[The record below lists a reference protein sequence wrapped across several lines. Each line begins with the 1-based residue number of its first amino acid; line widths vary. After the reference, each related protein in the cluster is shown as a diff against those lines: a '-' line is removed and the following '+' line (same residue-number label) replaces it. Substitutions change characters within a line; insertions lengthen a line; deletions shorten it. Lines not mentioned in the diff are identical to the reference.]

1 MSLQTLPCTNVESI
15 CSDSKRTS
23 SFAHYLNPLASSICG
38 LCDLVSFSSSFS
50 FSVATTAAASK
61 SMISDIHLVIILCPI
76 LSIFTI
82 FSDLANFSLS
92 RTQPLDCVYVSCVSY
107 VERRGVERRAS
118 CFSILISSHLPSL

>member
-1 MSLQTLPCTNVESI
+1 MFHPWIFLFVQ
-15 CSDSKRTS
+15 S
-23 SFAHYLNPLASSICG
+23 SCCLASICG

-50 FSVATTAAASK
+50 FSVATTAATSK

-92 RTQPLDCVYVSCVSY
+92 HTQPLDCIYASCVSY
-107 VERRGVERRAS
+107 IVRCAF
-118 CFSILISSHLPSL
+118 CFFTLLSSHLPSL